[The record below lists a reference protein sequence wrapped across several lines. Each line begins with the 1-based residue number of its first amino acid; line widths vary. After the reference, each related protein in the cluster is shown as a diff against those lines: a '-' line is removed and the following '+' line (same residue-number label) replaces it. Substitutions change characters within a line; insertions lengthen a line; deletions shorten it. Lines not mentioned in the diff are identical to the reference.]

1 MTELM
6 RVCVK
11 CHLELPVSDFT
22 VTDREKGYRRGACK
36 TCESARVRAYYAA
49 NPEYR
54 AYTKANSI
62 KQAKANP
69 ERTALYGRRVMLK
82 RNYGITPEQFDQLLA
97 AQNGCCALC
106 GATEHGR
113 TGDSGRYN
121 GRNKWLVE
129 SWPVD
134 HDHKAGHVRG
144 LLCHPCNIRIGGY
157 EALRDLVGD
166 DRLRDY
172 LNRPSP
178 VLSLPVASPVVA
190 EPKPEP
196 RYVADLPPR
205 YTRGQCTVCGV
216 DQHAGGLCFKHYMR
230 ARRSGTTDLSGPVAG
245 AAHHKTVLTE
255 CQARTIKFSTERG
268 ADLARR
274 YGVNPSVISSIRKGL
289 TWKHLEESSA

>member
-1 MTELM
+1 MSEM

-11 CHLELPVSDFT
+11 CHLELPVTEFT
-22 VTDREKGYRRGACK
+22 VTDRVKGYRKGKCK
-36 TCESARVRAYYAA
+36 KCESARVRAYYAG
-49 NPEYR
+49 NSDYR
-54 AYTKANSI
+54 LRQIENSI

-69 ERTALYGRRVMLK
+69 VKTAKRGRKMMLK
-82 RNYGITPEQFDQLLA
+82 SKYGMTPEQFDRLLA
-97 AQNGCCALC
+97 SQDTKCALC

-113 TGDSGRYN
+113 TGDSGRHN

-134 HDHKAGHVRG
+134 HNHATGEVRG
-144 LLCHPCNIRIGGY
+144 ILCHPCNVKIGGY
-157 EALRDLVGD
+157 EVLLDLVGEAA
-166 DRLRDY
+166 LLGY
-172 LNRPSP
+172 LSRPNP
-178 VLSLPVASPVVA
+178 LLAFPQAPLP

-196 RYVADLPPR
+196 RYVAALPPR